1 MDQVQIGK
9 FIAEQRKLKGLTQEE
24 LGKLI
29 GLSGVAIMRY
39 EKGQREPNMETIEK
53 IANVLNIHPIDL
65 IGWKTVNEFENF
77 IDYIKSIGYSVF
89 IDQISEKEY
98 SIRLQKDDNV
108 AIFTNNEFE
117 LLQTKSKENLEGLIL
132 LQSKKN
138 KNDSI
143 NAATDIESQNN

>member
-1 MDQVQIGK
+1 MTGNNIRE
-9 FIAEQRKLKGLTQEE
+9 ARKLKGLTQEE

-132 LQSKKN
+132 LQIKKN
-138 KNDSI
+138 KNNSI

>member
-1 MDQVQIGK
+1 MTGNNIRE
-9 FIAEQRKLKGLTQEE
+9 ARKLKGLTQEE

-117 LLQTKSKENLEGLIL
+117 LLQTKSRENLEGLIL
-132 LQSKKN
+132 LQIKKN

-143 NAATDIESQNN
+143 NATTDIESQNN

>member
-1 MDQVQIGK
+1 MTGNNIK
-9 FIAEQRKLKGLTQEE
+9 EARKLKGLTQEE

>member
-1 MDQVQIGK
+1 MTGNNIRE
-9 FIAEQRKLKGLTQEE
+9 ARKLKGLTQEE

-132 LQSKKN
+132 LQIKKN

-143 NAATDIESQNN
+143 NATTDIESQNN